1 MRILVV
7 FLFLIGGCVP
17 IQQSTGSQSA
27 TTKTIQLIDFAYE
40 PQIKTVRISPAG
52 PDSRTKLQPA
62 VTQLGRGN
70 LVLEFDDLHNE
81 RDNYYARIIH
91 CNQDWTKSTLS
102 DLDYMP
108 EYNEF
113 PINTFEFSLDTHQPY
128 VHYTFRLPPVKLP
141 GNYVVMVYRNSDRSD
156 IVLTRRFM
164 IYDQRITFL
173 REGSLLGPGAVA
185 NANQQLNFTINYK
198 NIEIINPMESVNVT
212 IRQNQRW
219 DNMMRNI
226 KPSFLREN
234 VQELEYRFFDM
245 KNMFKGG
252 NEFRFFDL
260 RSLNYPGR
268 NVLSVDRSKLP
279 LQAYIQPD
287 KSRNGLAYAIYED
300 LNGNF
305 NNDNYDMR
313 NAVAGNYLYVNFTL
327 LSPEPIDGEVYLSG
341 AFTDWSFAREHQM
354 TYDVNTRA
362 YQGKAFLKQGW
373 YDYQYV
379 VKSPSLP
386 AEYMEGS
393 FFETENDYEIFVY
406 YRSFQ
411 PQADLLLGYY
421 RLEEN
426 PR

>member
-7 FLFLIGGCVP
+7 FLFLTAGCVP
-17 IQQSTGSQSA
+17 VQQSTGIQSA
-27 TTKTIQLIDFAYE
+27 TTKTIQLTDFAYE

-164 IYDQRITFL
+164 VYDQRITFL

-198 NIEIINPMESVNVT
+198 NVEIINPMESVNVT

-287 KSRNGLAYAIYED
+287 KTRNGLAYAIYED

-313 NAVAGNYLYVNFTL
+313 NAVAGNYLHVNFTL

-341 AFTDWSFAREHQM
+341 AFTDWSLANEYKM
-354 TYDVNTRA
+354 TYDANNKE
-362 YQGKAFLKQGW
+362 YKGKVFLKQGW

-379 VKSPSLP
+379 VKSPTLP
-386 AEYMEGS
+386 AEHIEGS